1 MRIRARRRNIA
12 LIACALLVFPA
23 GIATSLLVLP
33 DGQIA
38 RAASTGAQNLA
49 DLINGRSPGERA
61 QGLLTKTKHAR
72 ALAKQFARPEP
83 LENVPIKP
91 YVPTL
96 AEVVTAPP
104 LVPPPELQ
112 AIFPTIEAAPT
123 PPGLIGVPTGPGG
136 FTPPGG
142 TPETPVVPPDTPTP
156 PPAVPEPGTWALM
169 LLGFGLIGWR
179 VRKGEAQA
187 RVRRA

>member
-23 GIATSLLVLP
+23 GIATSLLVMP

-83 LENVPIKP
+83 LEDVPIKP
-91 YVPTL
+91 YAPTL
-96 AEVVTAPP
+96 AEVVTAAP

-123 PPGLIGVPTGPGG
+123 PSGLIGVPTGPGG